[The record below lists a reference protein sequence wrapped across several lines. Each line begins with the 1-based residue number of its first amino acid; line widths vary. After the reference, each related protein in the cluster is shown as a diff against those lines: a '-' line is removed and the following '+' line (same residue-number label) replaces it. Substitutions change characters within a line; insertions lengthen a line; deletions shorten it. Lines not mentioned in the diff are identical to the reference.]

1 MGKLG
6 SAAVLVAL
14 TFLAW
19 LAWELWVPSTWA
31 SPSLGLSHIEVSSLL
46 GLSWALGGL
55 IVIAA
60 ALLTGLAKLIRR
72 EPRTRA
78 KYKASR

>member
-6 SAAVLVAL
+6 TAAVLVAL
-14 TFLAW
+14 AFLAW
-19 LAWELWVPSTWA
+19 LAWELWVPSTWVSVA
-31 SPSLGLSHIEVSSLL
+31 FGLDYIDVSTLL
-46 GLSWALGGL
+46 GLTWSLGGL

-72 EPRTRA
+72 EPRTQV

>member
-14 TFLAW
+14 AFLAW
-19 LAWELWVPSTWA
+19 LAWELWVPSTWV
-31 SPSLGLSHIEVSSLL
+31 SLAFGLDYIDVSTLL
-46 GLSWALGGL
+46 GLTWGLGGL

-72 EPRTRA
+72 EHRTRV